1 MIVLRTHGDMAM
13 VVLRTHGDMA
23 MIVLRHMVIWL

>member
-13 VVLRTHGDMA
+13 IVLRTHGDMA

>member
-13 VVLRTHGDMA
+13 TVLRTHGDMA